1 MKLEVTQAQ
10 LDAIKHIKDDIH
22 AMIGTDCEE
31 NNKIWTQKVM
41 LINRMLKK
49 NGLAN

>member
-1 MKLEVTQAQ
+1 MKIDVTPAQ
-10 LDAIKHIKDDIH
+10 LAAIKHIKDDIH

-31 NNKIWTQKVM
+31 TNKIWAQKVM